1 MSEGSFSSNTEQH
14 DKPLMLL
21 VQLVMFQ
28 QSSHEHM
35 PWNNLAQ

>member
-1 MSEGSFSSNTEQH
+1 MNEGIFSSNIEQH
-14 DKPLMLL
+14 EKSFMLL
-21 VQLVMFQ
+21 VQLVLCH